1 MSRAGHYLIAL
12 ASAVTVASL
21 VPTLP
26 GVALAIGVLGGGNL
40 PDDLEFPSRPNA
52 DGSLR
57 PTLIPHRTITHFPWW
72 YVAAFLL
79 AAYFR
84 TPLALLG
91 AGLALGS
98 LIHLLTDS
106 VSPHGIPLLSF
117 SRSMRPWVVIYKSRT
132 ASEWRLIAP
141 AILLASLAGVHS
153 WPLLM
158 AALSQQRV
166 DQLAATLGSF
176 LH

>member
-12 ASAVTVASL
+12 ASAVTIASL

-117 SRSMRPWVVIYKSRT
+117 SRSMRPWFVVYKSRT
-132 ASEWRLIAP
+132 ASEWRLILPFVGLAFFTAYRAWPVFLTRAP
-141 AILLASLAGVHS
+141 DVLHGLLGLYA
-153 WPLLM
+153 
-158 AALSQQRV
+158 
-166 DQLAATLGSF
+166 QL
-176 LH
+176 